1 MTSDLNKFSELKK
14 RLFSAILGASVI
26 ISSIVW
32 GEWTYFLVFFTI
44 CILAQWEFYRLVRIQ
59 DYLPIRFWGVFIGG
73 LLFILTFFIERGDLD
88 GKYLF
93 LLFPLASVIFIFKLY
108 KKDDPNP
115 FVNIALFYLGIS
127 YVALPFALINIIVF
141 ADGDYTYQILLGLML
156 IIWSSDTGAYFA
168 GTAFGKTKLFERI
181 SPKKSWEGSLGGALV
196 ATGLAYIAATY
207 FDRLNLWEWLIIAAI
222 VVVAGTY
229 GDLVESHF
237 KRSMS
242 IKDSGN
248 SIPGHGGFLDRFDSL
263 ILAVPFIVVFLK
275 LL

>member
-14 RLFSAILGASVI
+14 RLFSALLGASVI

-32 GEWTYFLVFFTI
+32 SEWTYFLVFFTI

-181 SPKKSWEGSLGGALV
+181 SPKKSWEGSLCGALV

>member
-14 RLFSAILGASVI
+14 RLFSALLGASVI

-32 GEWTYFLVFFTI
+32 SEWTYFLVFFTI
-44 CILAQWEFYRLVRIQ
+44 CMLAQWEFYRLVRIQ

>member
-14 RLFSAILGASVI
+14 RLFSALLGASVI

-32 GEWTYFLVFFTI
+32 SEWTYFLVFFTI

-93 LLFPLASVIFIFKLY
+93 LRFPIASVIFIFKLY

-156 IIWSSDTGAYFA
+156 IIWYSDTGAYFA

-248 SIPGHGGFLDRFDSL
+248 SIPGHGGFFDRFDSL

>member
-1 MTSDLNKFSELKK
+1 MTSDLNKFYELKK
-14 RLFSAILGASVI
+14 RLFSALIGASVI

-32 GEWTYFLVFFTI
+32 SEWTYFLVFFTI

-248 SIPGHGGFLDRFDSL
+248 SIPGHCGFLDRFDSL

>member
-14 RLFSAILGASVI
+14 RLFSALLGASVI

-32 GEWTYFLVFFTI
+32 SEWTYFLVFFTI

-127 YVALPFALINIIVF
+127 YVALPFALIYIIVF

>member
-14 RLFSAILGASVI
+14 RLFSALLGASVI

-32 GEWTYFLVFFTI
+32 SEWTYFLVFFTI
-44 CILAQWEFYRLVRIQ
+44 CILAQWEFYRLVRIK

>member
-14 RLFSAILGASVI
+14 RLFSALLGASVI

-32 GEWTYFLVFFTI
+32 SEWTYFLVFFTL

>member
-14 RLFSAILGASVI
+14 RLFSALLGASVI

-32 GEWTYFLVFFTI
+32 SEWTYFLVFFTI

-141 ADGDYTYQILLGLML
+141 ADGDYTYQILLGLTL

>member
-14 RLFSAILGASVI
+14 RLFSALLGASVI

-32 GEWTYFLVFFTI
+32 SEWTYFLVFFTI

>member
-14 RLFSAILGASVI
+14 RLFSALLGASVT

-32 GEWTYFLVFFTI
+32 SEWTYFLVFFTI

>member
-14 RLFSAILGASVI
+14 RLFSALLGASVI

>member
-14 RLFSAILGASVI
+14 RLFSALLGASVI

-32 GEWTYFLVFFTI
+32 SEWTYFLVFFTI

-181 SPKKSWEGSLGGALV
+181 SPKKSCEGSLGGALV

-248 SIPGHGGFLDRFDSL
+248 SIPGHGGFLDRFYSL